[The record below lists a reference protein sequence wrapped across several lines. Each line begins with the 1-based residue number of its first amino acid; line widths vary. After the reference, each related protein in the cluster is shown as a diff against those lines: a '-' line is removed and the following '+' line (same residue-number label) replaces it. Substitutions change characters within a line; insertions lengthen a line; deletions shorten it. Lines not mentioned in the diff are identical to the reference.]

1 VQSAQSLI
9 CKRSRACSGTSAR
22 EVAMLNNLQHSQTKA
37 GLVQL
42 QTRMAEAQRR
52 GDRELARQ
60 LAIEINNARK
70 QVV

>member
-1 VQSAQSLI
+1 
-9 CKRSRACSGTSAR
+9 
-22 EVAMLNNLQHSQTKA
+22 
-37 GLVQL
+37 
-42 QTRMAEAQRR
+42 MAEAQRR